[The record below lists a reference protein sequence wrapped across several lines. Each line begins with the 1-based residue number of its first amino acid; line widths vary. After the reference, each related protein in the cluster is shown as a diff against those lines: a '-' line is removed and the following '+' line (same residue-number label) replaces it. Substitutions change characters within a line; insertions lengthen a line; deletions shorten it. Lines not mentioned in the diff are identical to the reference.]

1 MRKCIFLPAFLGMTI
16 GAVGGAVVMEKIAGK
31 AIDNLRELTDKNLDL
46 FLLMNKWMR
55 TRQEG
60 GHIKDYLEKNGYRP
74 VAVYGLSHVGKC
86 LLEEL
91 KGCDV
96 EVKYAVD
103 QNTAAVYSD
112 VETYSP
118 EDHLPD
124 ADVMIVTA
132 VYYFDEISNNL
143 KDKVAFP
150 IVSLKDILY
159 GLGK

>member
-1 MRKCIFLPAFLGMTI
+1 M
-16 GAVGGAVVMEKIAGK
+16 
-31 AIDNLRELTDKNLDL
+31 
-46 FLLMNKWMR
+46 
-55 TRQEG
+55 
-60 GHIKDYLEKNGYRP
+60 
-74 VAVYGLSHVGKC
+74 
-86 LLEEL
+86 
-91 KGCDV
+91 